1 MKAFTI
7 SIVKH
12 PGLNTIQTGIMA
24 YNAEEAVKLIVAK
37 HDLSNKDRVMVI
49 ELSDYEPLE
58 ISGIEIEEIGE
69 NYFKVTQ
76 SLNSNMLDIKLPGE
90 DGVVVSVSLPQ
101 DIQDQVKKKK
111 AGIYRKSTAVESDVA
126 YLAALPLDELKTK
139 LLEMT
144 GLDELPVN
152 NVFGLTSSKALH
164 DRLTLE
170 AQDWETRLGRTH
182 PLTFAALTAKGI
194 AFDLVKSDVRTLFLW
209 ADLETTNKEK

>member
-1 MKAFTI
+1 MKAYSI

-24 YNAEEAVKLIVAK
+24 YSTEEAVKLIVAK
-37 HDLSNKDRVMVI
+37 HGLSNEDRVMVI
-49 ELSDYEPLE
+49 ELPEYEPLE

-76 SLNSNMLDIKLPGE
+76 SLNSNMIDIESPGE
-90 DGVVVSVSLPQ
+90 DGTVISISLPQ
-101 DIQDQVKKKK
+101 DIQDQVKKKVG
-111 AGIYRKSTAVESDVA
+111 AYRKSIVAESDVT
-126 YLAALPLDELKTK
+126 YLAALPLDELKAK

-144 GLDELPVN
+144 DLDELPIS

-170 AQDWETRLGRTH
+170 TQDWETRLGRTH
-182 PLTFAALTAKGI
+182 PLTFASLTAKGI
-194 AFDLVKSDVRTLFLW
+194 AFDLVKSDIRTLFIW
-209 ADLETTNKEK
+209 ADLAAANKEK

>member
-24 YNAEEAVKLIVAK
+24 HNAEEAVKLIVAK
-37 HDLSNKDRVMVI
+37 HGLSDKDRVMAI
-49 ELSDYEPLE
+49 ELPEYEPLE

-69 NYFKVTQ
+69 NYFKVTH
-76 SLNSNMLDIKLPGE
+76 SLNSNMVDIKLPGE
-90 DGVVVSVSLPQ
+90 DGTVVSVSLPQ
-101 DIQDQVKKKK
+101 DIQDQLMTK

-126 YLAALPLDELKTK
+126 YLAALPLDELKAK

-144 GLDELPVN
+144 GLDELPIS

-170 AQDWETRLGRTH
+170 TQDWETRLGRTH
-182 PLTFAALTAKGI
+182 PLTFASLTAKGI
-194 AFDLVKSDVRTLFLW
+194 AFDLVKSDIRTLFIW
-209 ADLETTNKEK
+209 ADLAAANKEK

>member
-1 MKAFTI
+1 MKAYSI

-24 YNAEEAVKLIVAK
+24 HNAEEAVKLIVAK
-37 HDLSNKDRVMVI
+37 HGLSDKDRVMVI
-49 ELSDYEPLE
+49 ELPEYEPLE

-69 NYFKVTQ
+69 NYFKVTR
-76 SLNSNMLDIKLPGE
+76 SFNSNMVDIKLPGE
-90 DGVVVSVSLPQ
+90 DGTVVSVSLPQ
-101 DIQDQVKKKK
+101 DTQDQVKK
-111 AGIYRKSTAVESDVA
+111 AGIYRKFTAVESDVA